1 MVISRKNFF
10 NMADDIES
18 EVGDATEITDES
30 FPKELVPTAV
40 VQNDE
45 VFSQV
50 SENIDTQSVQEVE
63 KTQEC
68 SETEVVSQVEY
79 SIFLY
84 STFILRYFLL
94 AFYIL
99 V

>member
-1 MVISRKNFF
+1 
-10 NMADDIES
+10 MADDIDS

-30 FPKELVPTAV
+30 FPKELIPTAV

-63 KTQEC
+63 KMQEC
-68 SETEVVSQVEY
+68 SETEVASQVEY
-79 SIFLY
+79 SKFLY
-84 STFILRYFLL
+84 STFIFRYFVL
-94 AFYIL
+94 AFAL
-99 V
+99 KH

>member
-1 MVISRKNFF
+1 
-10 NMADDIES
+10 MADDIDS

-30 FPKELVPTAV
+30 FPKELISTAD

-50 SENIDTQSVQEVE
+50 FENIDTQSVQEVE

-68 SETEVVSQVEY
+68 SETEVASQVEY
-79 SIFLY
+79 SKFLY
-84 STFILRYFLL
+84 STFIFRYFVL